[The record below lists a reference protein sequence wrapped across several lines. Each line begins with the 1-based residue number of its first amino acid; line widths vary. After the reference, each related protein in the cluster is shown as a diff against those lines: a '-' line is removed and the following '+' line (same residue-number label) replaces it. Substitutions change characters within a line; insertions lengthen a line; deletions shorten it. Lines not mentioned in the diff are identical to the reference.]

1 MSEKKKAKKKAEL
14 ALASEQIAAERA
26 VEDALKAIALR
37 RTGHQW
43 GQIARTLGR
52 SQVEVEE
59 LAKLGYEHLLGQQ
72 DPDVL
77 RAEVEDRLDAVV
89 RAAHVELGRVETF
102 AERNAAMRTILTAE
116 RDRVRLLG
124 LAIKPAPE
132 GGDPDA

>member
-1 MSEKKKAKKKAEL
+1 MSDKKKAKKRAEV

-37 RTGHQW
+37 RTGHPW

-59 LAKLGYEHLLGQQ
+59 LAKLGYEHLLGMQN
-72 DPDVL
+72 PEML

-89 RAAHVELGRVETF
+89 RAAHIELGRVETF

-124 LAIKPAPE
+124 LAVKPVPE
-132 GGDPDA
+132 GGEHDA

>member
-1 MSEKKKAKKKAEL
+1 MSDKKKSKKRAEL
-14 ALASEQIAAERA
+14 ALAAEQIGHDRA

-37 RTGHQW
+37 RTGHPW

-59 LAKLGYEHLLGQQ
+59 LAKLGYEHLLGQL
-72 DPDVL
+72 DPEVL

-89 RAAHVELGRVETF
+89 RQAHIELGRVETF

-132 GGDPDA
+132 GGEHDA

>member
-1 MSEKKKAKKKAEL
+1 MSDKKAKKRAEL
-14 ALASEQIAAERA
+14 AVAAEQIAAERQ

-37 RTGHQW
+37 RTGHPW

-59 LAKLGYEHLLGQQ
+59 LAKIGYEHLLGMQ

-77 RAEVEDRLDAVV
+77 RAEVEDRLDAII
-89 RAAHVELGRVETF
+89 RAANVELATVETF
-102 AERNAAMRTILTAE
+102 AERNAAMRTIMTAE

-124 LAIKPAPE
+124 LALKPEKE
-132 GGDPDA
+132 GDDDA